1 MNGWRVRGQET
12 HRITADAGVVRL
24 AQPVEVFGIV
34 EGYTPFAQFLL
45 VLDEN
50 TGRRVSVARET
61 VTVLDHWKGTT

>member
-12 HRITADAGVVRL
+12 HRITAGAGVVRL
-24 AQPVEVFGIV
+24 AQPVEVFGTV
-34 EGYTPFAQFLL
+34 EGYTPFADFLT